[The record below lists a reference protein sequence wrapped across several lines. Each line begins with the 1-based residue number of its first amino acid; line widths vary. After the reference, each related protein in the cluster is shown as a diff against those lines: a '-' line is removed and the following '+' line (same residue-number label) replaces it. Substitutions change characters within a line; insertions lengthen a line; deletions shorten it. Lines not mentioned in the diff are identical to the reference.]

1 MGHHREV
8 VCTYADSI
16 SRVSAK
22 QADDVTQGDVTP
34 IPTPTPTPSLRD
46 CTQIILPATKM
57 KKTTRANLQ
66 VKLTWLPS
74 TLKAEAIGLRI
85 LSYPGL

>member
-8 VCTYADSI
+8 VYTYADSI

-34 IPTPTPTPSLRD
+34 IPTPTPSLRD
-46 CTQIILPATKM
+46 CTQSILPATKM
-57 KKTTRANLQ
+57 KKTTTANLQ
-66 VKLTWLPS
+66 VKLTWLPG

-85 LSYPGL
+85 LS